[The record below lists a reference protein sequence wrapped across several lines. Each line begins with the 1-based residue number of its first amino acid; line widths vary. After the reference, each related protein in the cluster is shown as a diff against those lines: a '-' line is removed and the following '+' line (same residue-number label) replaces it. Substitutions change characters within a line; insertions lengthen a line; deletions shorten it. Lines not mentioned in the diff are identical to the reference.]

1 MSGLRDS
8 IDSCDALKHKGIK
21 KSRGRQESIGKKYR
35 VPTEFGISVLSCNEL
50 VERKHGFAQ
59 QQASCAQNERQ
70 SPKLNEGKR
79 KIDRSKWKKR
89 TPIERYCFLSMID
102 WIFFSERTLY
112 RMKRKANDSSRVVFE
127 E

>member
-1 MSGLRDS
+1 MMSGLRDS

-79 KIDRSKWKKR
+79 KIDRSK
-89 TPIERYCFLSMID
+89 
-102 WIFFSERTLY
+102 
-112 RMKRKANDSSRVVFE
+112 
-127 E
+127 